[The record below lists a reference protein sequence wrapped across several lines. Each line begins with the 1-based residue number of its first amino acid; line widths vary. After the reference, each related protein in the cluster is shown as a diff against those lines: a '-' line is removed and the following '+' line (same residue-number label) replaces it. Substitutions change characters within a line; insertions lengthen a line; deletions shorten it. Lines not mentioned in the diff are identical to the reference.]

1 MNRQV
6 LRQVPMT
13 VILMLAI
20 MTMVDILKVS
30 AMQ

>member
-1 MNRQV
+1 MNRHV